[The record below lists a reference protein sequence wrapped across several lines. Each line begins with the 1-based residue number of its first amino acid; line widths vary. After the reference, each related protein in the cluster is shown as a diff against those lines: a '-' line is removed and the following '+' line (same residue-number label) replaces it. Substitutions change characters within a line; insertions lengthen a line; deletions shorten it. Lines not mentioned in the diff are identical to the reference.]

1 MLSVSIG
8 ISFAYIFAGRY
19 YILYLGGEYMKKTI
33 LLLTVMLAALSGCA
47 SKGYDDVITSIPS
60 GYKSEIEAYKMQ
72 EAEMNKPNP
81 SLWSDV
87 GSSGTIFLD
96 YKERRI
102 GDVVIVKIEEDS
114 SASNSTNNSASKSTT
129 YNASITAM
137 LGLPTNMGITN
148 FLGSGAAFQ
157 PTIAATTGNNH
168 QGQGSSRKADSFTAT
183 IAARIVDIMPSG
195 NLVIEGNREII
206 IDQEKQTI
214 TLKGIVRQKDIDA
227 ANTVSSSAIADAQI
241 TYTGAGAL
249 SQATKKGW
257 LGKVI
262 DVIWPF

>member
-1 MLSVSIG
+1 MVCLS
-8 ISFAYIFAGRY
+8 Y
-19 YILYLGGEYMKKTI
+19 YIQIYLGGEYMKRI
-33 LLLTVMLAALSGCA
+33 FLLTTSLAVLFSGCA
-47 SKGYDDVITSIPS
+47 SKDYADIITTVPTS
-60 GYKSEIEAYKMQ
+60 GYKSEIEAYKLQ

-96 YKERRI
+96 YKARRI
-102 GDVVIVKIEEDS
+102 GDVVIVRIEEDS
-114 SASNSTNNSASKSTT
+114 SASNSTNNAASKATT
-129 YNASITAM
+129 YNANITAM
-137 LGLPTNMGITN
+137 LGLPNNMGVNN
-148 FLGSGAAFQ
+148 FLGSGAALQ
-157 PTIAATTGNNH
+157 PTIAATTGNSH
-168 QGQGSSRKADSFTAT
+168 QGQGSNNKSDTFTAT

-227 ANTVSSSAIADAQI
+227 TNTVSSSAIADAQI
-241 TYTGAGAL
+241 TYTGNGAT

-262 DVIWPF
+262 DVVWPF

>member
-1 MLSVSIG
+1 MKR
-8 ISFAYIFAGRY
+8 IF
-19 YILYLGGEYMKKTI
+19 
-33 LLLTVMLAALSGCA
+33 LLTGTFAVLLSGCA
-47 SKGYDDVITSIPS
+47 NKNYDDVITSIPTS
-60 GYKSEIEAYKMQ
+60 GYKSEIEAYKLQ

-96 YKERRI
+96 YKARRI
-102 GDVVIVKIEEDS
+102 GDVVIVRIEEDS
-114 SASNSTNNSASKSTT
+114 SASNSTNNAASKATT
-129 YNASITAM
+129 YNANITAM
-137 LGLPTNMGITN
+137 MGLPNNMGVNN

-157 PTIAATTGNNH
+157 PTIAATTGNSH
-168 QGQGSSRKADSFTAT
+168 QGQGSNNKSDTFTAT
-183 IAARIVDIMPSG
+183 IAA
-195 NLVIEGNREII
+195 

-227 ANTVSSSAIADAQI
+227 TNTVSSSAIADAQI
-241 TYTGAGAL
+241 TYTGNGAT

-262 DVIWPF
+262 DVVWPF

>member
-1 MLSVSIG
+1 MKRIFLLTSVSVVI
-8 ISFAYIFAGRY
+8 
-19 YILYLGGEYMKKTI
+19 
-33 LLLTVMLAALSGCA
+33 LSGCA
-47 SKGYDDVITSIPS
+47 AKNYDDVITSIPSS

-96 YKERRI
+96 YKARRI

-114 SASNSTNNSASKSTT
+114 SASNSTNNQTSKATT
-129 YNASITAM
+129 YNANVTAM
-137 LGLPTNMGITN
+137 LGLPTNLGVNN

-157 PTIAATTGNNH
+157 PSIGATTGNSH
-168 QGQGSSRKADSFTAT
+168 QGQGSNKKSDSFTAT

-195 NLVIEGNREII
+195 NLVIEGSREII

-214 TLKGIVRQKDIDA
+214 TLKGIVRHKDIDA
-227 ANTVSSSAIADAQI
+227 SNTISSSAIADAQI
-241 TYTGAGAL
+241 TYTGNGAT

-262 DVIWPF
+262 DVVWPF

>member
-1 MLSVSIG
+1 
-8 ISFAYIFAGRY
+8 
-19 YILYLGGEYMKKTI
+19 MKRNIIITFI
-33 LLLTVMLAALSGCA
+33 MIAAVYGCA
-47 SKGYDDVITSIPS
+47 AKPYDDVISSIPSS

-96 YKERRI
+96 YKARRI
-102 GDVVIVKIEEDS
+102 GDVVIVRIEEDS
-114 SASNSTNNSASKSTT
+114 SASNSTNNTASKTTT
-129 YNASITAM
+129 YNANVTAM
-137 LGLPTNMGITN
+137 LGLPTNLGVNN

-157 PTIAATTGNNH
+157 PSIAATTGNSH
-168 QGQGSSRKADSFTAT
+168 QGQGTSNKADTFTAT

-227 ANTVSSSAIADAQI
+227 TNTVSSSAIADAQI
-241 TYTGAGAL
+241 TYTGNGAT

-262 DVIWPF
+262 DVVWPF

>member
-1 MLSVSIG
+1 
-8 ISFAYIFAGRY
+8 
-19 YILYLGGEYMKKTI
+19 MKRNIIITFI
-33 LLLTVMLAALSGCA
+33 MIAAIYGCA
-47 SKGYDDVITSIPS
+47 AKPYDDVISSIPSS
-60 GYKSEIEAYKMQ
+60 GYKSEIEAYKIQ

-96 YKERRI
+96 YKARRI
-102 GDVVIVKIEEDS
+102 GDVVIVRIEEDS
-114 SASNSTNNSASKSTT
+114 SASNSTNNTASKTTT
-129 YNASITAM
+129 YNANLTAM
-137 LGLPTNMGITN
+137 LGLPTNLGVNN
-148 FLGSGAAFQ
+148 FLGSGAALQ
-157 PTIAATTGNNH
+157 PTIAATTGNSH
-168 QGQGSSRKADSFTAT
+168 QGQGTSNKADTFTAT

-227 ANTVSSSAIADAQI
+227 TNTVSSSAIADAQI

>member
-1 MLSVSIG
+1 
-8 ISFAYIFAGRY
+8 
-19 YILYLGGEYMKKTI
+19 
-33 LLLTVMLAALSGCA
+33 
-47 SKGYDDVITSIPS
+47 
-60 GYKSEIEAYKMQ
+60 
-72 EAEMNKPNP
+72 MNKPNP

-96 YKERRI
+96 YKARRI

-183 IAARIVDIMPSG
+183 IAA
-195 NLVIEGNREII
+195 
-206 IDQEKQTI
+206 TI

>member
-1 MLSVSIG
+1 
-8 ISFAYIFAGRY
+8 
-19 YILYLGGEYMKKTI
+19 MKRNIIITFI
-33 LLLTVMLAALSGCA
+33 MIAAIYGCA
-47 SKGYDDVITSIPS
+47 AKPYDYVISSIPSS

-96 YKERRI
+96 YKARRI
-102 GDVVIVKIEEDS
+102 GDVVIVRIEEDS
-114 SASNSTNNSASKSTT
+114 SASNSTNNTASKTTT
-129 YNASITAM
+129 YNANLTAM
-137 LGLPTNMGITN
+137 LGLPTNLGVNN
-148 FLGSGAAFQ
+148 FLGSGAALQ
-157 PTIAATTGNNH
+157 PTIAATTGNSH
-168 QGQGSSRKADSFTAT
+168 QGQGTSNKADTFTAT

-227 ANTVSSSAIADAQI
+227 TNTVSSSAIADAQI